1 MPQLPAKALVPEI
14 EDEDEDDSEDAIN
27 EFDFLGSGEDGEG
40 SPDPRRCAGEGAHHE
55 LGEWRV
61 FWQEGHTA
69 ACSCFLPQ
77 GLHRMDIL
85 PERRGAEGE
94 QEVRATV
101 ARPAPLPW
109 KIPLGAQAGRVL
121 PDVGLPALCVRV
133 SSSCGPRGG
142 NRMGPAGEAVR
153 ASMCCIFLR
162 SWDSE
167 QRGPRGHNMAGDQG
181 FCQGGPWRVPAQ
193 SPLSIPTPL

>member
-1 MPQLPAKALVPEI
+1 MPEL
-14 EDEDEDDSEDAIN
+14 EDEDEEDDSEDAIN

-61 FWQEGHTA
+61 FWPASPRAAGAHTA

-94 QEVRATV
+94 QEGRATA

-109 KIPLGAQAGRVL
+109 KIPVGTQAGPVL
-121 PDVGLPALCVRV
+121 PDVGLPALCTRV
-133 SSSCGPRGG
+133 SSS
-142 NRMGPAGEAVR
+142 
-153 ASMCCIFLR
+153 
-162 SWDSE
+162 
-167 QRGPRGHNMAGDQG
+167 
-181 FCQGGPWRVPAQ
+181 
-193 SPLSIPTPL
+193 